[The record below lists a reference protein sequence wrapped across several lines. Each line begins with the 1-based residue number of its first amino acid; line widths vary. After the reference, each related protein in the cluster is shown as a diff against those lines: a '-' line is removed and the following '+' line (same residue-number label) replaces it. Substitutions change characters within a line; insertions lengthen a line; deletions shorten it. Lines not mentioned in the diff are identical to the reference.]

1 MLAKGK
7 VLDPLCGCLLGTP
20 WPAPPIAYGLSLSQ
34 LHPSCMVCYV
44 NNSAHEATD
53 NQLLAELLA
62 ALGQAQTRGLAVA
75 VNDAVVP
82 RAEWASH
89 AVQPHDRILLIRATQ
104 GG

>member
-1 MLAKGK
+1 
-7 VLDPLCGCLLGTP
+7 
-20 WPAPPIAYGLSLSQ
+20 
-34 LHPSCMVCYV
+34 MVCYV

-53 NQLLAELLA
+53 NQPLADLLAT
-62 ALGQAQTRGLAVA
+62 LGQAQTRGLAVA

-89 AVQPHDRILLIRATQ
+89 PVQPQDRILLIRATQ

>member
-1 MLAKGK
+1 
-7 VLDPLCGCLLGTP
+7 
-20 WPAPPIAYGLSLSQ
+20 
-34 LHPSCMVCYV
+34 MVCYV

-53 NQLLAELLA
+53 NQLLAELLTV
-62 ALGQAQTRGLAVA
+62 LGQAQTRGLAVA

-89 AVQPHDRILLIRATQ
+89 TVQHHDRILLIRATQ

>member
-7 VLDPLCGCLLGTP
+7 VLVRIAAAFRGTP
-20 WPAPPIAYGLSLSQ
+20 WPAPPIVYGFLLSQ

-44 NNSAHEATD
+44 NNSAHEATE
-53 NQLLAELLA
+53 NQPLADLLA

-75 VNDAVVP
+75 INDTVVP
-82 RAEWASH
+82 RADWATH